1 MATPIPT
8 PEPRAQ
14 VREHGVVH
22 QSVLFTIPMHQTMSS
37 VHGPSIR
44 PDGGN
49 TITEKYA
56 RVVVTISKA
65 LSTYL
70 VLDPYDCRRRRG
82 GHRSGN
88 RRRTTTPP
96 RPVSSVGDI
105 HLFVDRH
112 DFMPL
117 MLLLH
122 LYHLVVWILLLWVE
136 LRLHLPF
143 ELDDHPSQ

>member
-1 MATPIPT
+1 
-8 PEPRAQ
+8 
-14 VREHGVVH
+14 
-22 QSVLFTIPMHQTMSS
+22 MSS

-44 PDGGN
+44 TDGGN
-49 TITEKYA
+49 TIKEKYA

-65 LSTYL
+65 LSTHL
-70 VLDPYDCRRRRG
+70 LLDPYDCRRRRG